1 MAYPLFR
8 KVGSTLYYDT
18 ALTEEGGSF
27 KPGWDFKPKSDY
39 DSSPT
44 GAKSLDELSE
54 AMYNA
59 NEGFFLKKDLIGNR
73 KLQIKLDNTEI
84 INAYGFNS
92 VSKEW
97 TMFPLTSN
105 MADNKSEVLVTG
117 VLKYRDPTEVDSPEK
132 FVYLYKYTN
141 GGTTYTD
148 VVIDQDEYELR
159 PFPVFGAR
167 VPKRYIPGIHNL
179 VNKRLSLKSGFK
191 EKSVF
196 KEYPTP
202 SKKQLG
208 LLNGTFGGVSPPRKL
223 GKIKFIIS
231 GNSLPGNSKLAERI
245 RGGSPPNTGAGGGAN
260 SKNPK
265 LEGGSKTYKTRKHKR
280 TRRHKVTTPRKWST
294 KRGTRRR

>member
-18 ALTEEGGSF
+18 ALTEGGGSF
-27 KPGWDFKPKSDY
+27 DPGWDFKPKSDY

-59 NEGFFLKKDLIGNR
+59 NEGFFLKKDLDGNR
-73 KLQIKLDNTEI
+73 KLQIRLDNTEI
-84 INAYGFNS
+84 INAYGLS
-92 VSKEW
+92 STSEKW
-97 TMFPLTSN
+97 TRFPLTSN
-105 MADNKSEVLVTG
+105 MVGNKSEVTVTG

-132 FVYLYKYTN
+132 YVYLYKYTN

-148 VVIDQDEYELR
+148 VFIDQDEYELR

-167 VPKRYIPGIHNL
+167 VPKGPRPGKGL
-179 VNKRLSLKSGFK
+179 VNRRLSLKSGFK
-191 EKSVF
+191 P
-196 KEYPTP
+196 YPTA

-231 GNSLPGNSKLAERI
+231 GNSLPGNSILAERI

-280 TRRHKVTTPRKWST
+280 TRRHKVTTPRKRC
-294 KRGTRRR
+294 KQQGTRRR